1 MSTAQEQRNE
11 QSSRL
16 DRIETKLDAM
26 SEAII
31 SLARAEEKIS
41 TLMEI
46 QKQQG
51 AQILAVINRIER
63 LDDMVRTNAQTV
75 TVINKIFWIVLAAAA
90 ASIAGMLF
98 IQ

>member
-1 MSTAQEQRNE
+1 MSTAKEQAI
-11 QSSRL
+11 RL
-16 DRIETKLDAM
+16 DRIETKLDSM

-31 SLARAEEKIS
+31 SLARAEEKIY
-41 TLMEI
+41 TLMDI

-63 LDDMVRTNAQTV
+63 LDDMVRANAQTV
-75 TVINKIFWIVLAAAA
+75 SVINKIFWIVLTAGA

-98 IQ
+98 I

>member
-1 MSTAQEQRNE
+1 MSTAQDQRNE

-16 DRIETKLDAM
+16 NRIETKLDSM
-26 SEAII
+26 SDAII

-41 TLMEI
+41 TLMDI

-51 AQILAVINRIER
+51 AQILAVINRIET
-63 LDDMVRTNAQTV
+63 LDAMVRNNQSTV
-75 TVINKIFWIVLAAAA
+75 NVINKIFWIVLTASAAA
-90 ASIAGMLF
+90 IAGMLF

>member
-1 MSTAQEQRNE
+1 MSTVQQQRDEQAG
-11 QSSRL
+11 RL
-16 DRIETKLDAM
+16 DRIESKLDSM

-31 SLARAEEKIS
+31 SLARAEENIS
-41 TLMEI
+41 TLMDI

-75 TVINKIFWIVLAAAA
+75 SVINKLFWIVLTATAAT
-90 ASIAGMLF
+90 IAGMLF

>member
-1 MSTAQEQRNE
+1 MSTAQDQRNE

-16 DRIETKLDAM
+16 NRIETKLDSM
-26 SEAII
+26 SDAII

-41 TLMEI
+41 TLMDI

-51 AQILAVINRIER
+51 AQILAVINRIET
-63 LDDMVRTNAQTV
+63 LDGMVRDNQSTV
-75 TVINKIFWIVLAAAA
+75 NVINKIFWIVLTASAAA
-90 ASIAGMLF
+90 IAGMLF

>member
-1 MSTAQEQRNE
+1 MSTVQQQRDEQAG
-11 QSSRL
+11 RL
-16 DRIETKLDAM
+16 DRIESKLDSM

-41 TLMEI
+41 TLMDI

-75 TVINKIFWIVLAAAA
+75 SVINKIFWIALTAAA

>member
-1 MSTAQEQRNE
+1 MSTAQDQRNE

-16 DRIETKLDAM
+16 NRIETKLDSM
-26 SEAII
+26 SDAII

-41 TLMEI
+41 TLMDI

-51 AQILAVINRIER
+51 AQILAVINRIET
-63 LDDMVRTNAQTV
+63 LDAMVRNNQSTV
-75 TVINKIFWIVLAAAA
+75 NVINKIFWIVLTAAAA
-90 ASIAGMLF
+90 AIAGMLF

>member
-1 MSTAQEQRNE
+1 MSTVQQQRDEQAG
-11 QSSRL
+11 RL
-16 DRIETKLDAM
+16 NRIESKLDSM

-31 SLARAEEKIS
+31 SLARAEEKIY
-41 TLMEI
+41 TLMDI

-75 TVINKIFWIVLAAAA
+75 SVINKIFWIALTAAA

>member
-1 MSTAQEQRNE
+1 MSTAKEQRSE
-11 QSSRL
+11 QAGRL
-16 DRIETKLDAM
+16 DRIESKLDSM

-31 SLARAEEKIS
+31 SLARAEEKIY
-41 TLMEI
+41 TLMDI

-63 LDDMVRTNAQTV
+63 LDDMVRANAQTV
-75 TVINKIFWIVLAAAA
+75 SVINKIFWIVLTAAA

-98 IQ
+98 I

>member
-1 MSTAQEQRNE
+1 MSTAQDQRNE

-16 DRIETKLDAM
+16 DRIETKLDSM
-26 SEAII
+26 SDAII

-51 AQILAVINRIER
+51 AQILAVINRIET
-63 LDDMVRTNAQTV
+63 LDAMVRDNQSTV
-75 TVINKIFWIVLAAAA
+75 NVINKIFWIVLTAAAA
-90 ASIAGMLF
+90 AIAGMLF
-98 IQ
+98 IK

>member
-1 MSTAQEQRNE
+1 MSTVQQQRDEQAG
-11 QSSRL
+11 RL
-16 DRIETKLDAM
+16 NRIESKLDSM

-31 SLARAEEKIS
+31 SLARAEEKIY
-41 TLMEI
+41 TLMDI

-75 TVINKIFWIVLAAAA
+75 SVINKLFWIVLTATAAT
-90 ASIAGMLF
+90 IAGMLF

>member
-1 MSTAQEQRNE
+1 MSTAQDQRNE

-16 DRIETKLDAM
+16 NRIETKLDSM
-26 SEAII
+26 SDAII

-41 TLMEI
+41 TLMDI

-51 AQILAVINRIER
+51 AQILAVINRIET
-63 LDDMVRTNAQTV
+63 LDAMVRANQSTV
-75 TVINKIFWIVLAAAA
+75 NVINKIFWIVLTASAAA
-90 ASIAGMLF
+90 IAGMLF

>member
-1 MSTAQEQRNE
+1 MSTAKEQRSE
-11 QSSRL
+11 QAIRL
-16 DRIETKLDAM
+16 DRIETKLDSM

-31 SLARAEEKIS
+31 SLARAEEKIY
-41 TLMEI
+41 TLMDI

-63 LDDMVRTNAQTV
+63 LDDMVRENATTV
-75 TVINKIFWIVLAAAA
+75 SVINKLFWIVLAAAA
-90 ASIAGMLF
+90 TAITGMLF

>member
-1 MSTAQEQRNE
+1 MSTVQQQRDE
-11 QSSRL
+11 QSGRL
-16 DRIETKLDAM
+16 DRIESKLDSM

-31 SLARAEEKIS
+31 SLARAEEKIY
-41 TLMEI
+41 TLMDI

-75 TVINKIFWIVLAAAA
+75 SVINKIFWIALTAAA

>member
-1 MSTAQEQRNE
+1 MSTAQDQRNE

-16 DRIETKLDAM
+16 DRIETKLDSM
-26 SEAII
+26 SDAII

-51 AQILAVINRIER
+51 AQILAVINRIET
-63 LDDMVRTNAQTV
+63 LDGMVRDNQSTV
-75 TVINKIFWIVLAAAA
+75 NVINKIFWIVLTATAAA
-90 ASIAGMLF
+90 IAGMLF
-98 IQ
+98 IK

>member
-1 MSTAQEQRNE
+1 MLTVKEQRLE
-11 QSSRL
+11 QSNRL

-26 SEAII
+26 SDAII
-31 SLARAEEKIS
+31 SLARAEEKIT
-41 TLMEI
+41 TLIDI

-51 AQILAVINRIER
+51 AQILAVINRVER

-75 TVINKIFWIVLAAAA
+75 SVINKIFWIVLTASAAA
-90 ASIAGMLF
+90 IAGMLF

>member
-1 MSTAQEQRNE
+1 MSTAQDQRNE

-16 DRIETKLDAM
+16 DRIETKLDSM
-26 SEAII
+26 SDAII

-51 AQILAVINRIER
+51 AQILAVINRIET
-63 LDDMVRTNAQTV
+63 LDGMVRDNQSTV
-75 TVINKIFWIVLAAAA
+75 HVINKIFWIVLTAAAA
-90 ASIAGMLF
+90 AIAGMLF
-98 IQ
+98 IK

>member
-1 MSTAQEQRNE
+1 MSTAKEQRSE
-11 QSSRL
+11 QAIRL
-16 DRIETKLDAM
+16 DRIETKLDSM

-31 SLARAEEKIS
+31 SLARAEEKIY
-41 TLMEI
+41 TLMDI

-63 LDDMVRTNAQTV
+63 LDDMVRANAQTV
-75 TVINKIFWIVLAAAA
+75 SVINKIFWIVLTAGA

-98 IQ
+98 I

>member
-1 MSTAQEQRNE
+1 MSTVQQQRDEQAG
-11 QSSRL
+11 RL
-16 DRIETKLDAM
+16 DRIETKLDSM

-31 SLARAEEKIS
+31 SLARAEEKIY
-41 TLMEI
+41 TLMDI

-75 TVINKIFWIVLAAAA
+75 SVINKIFWIALTAAAA
-90 ASIAGMLF
+90 AIAGMLF

>member
-1 MSTAQEQRNE
+1 MSTAQDQRNE

-16 DRIETKLDAM
+16 DRIETKLDSM
-26 SEAII
+26 SDAII

-41 TLMEI
+41 TLMDI

-51 AQILAVINRIER
+51 AQILAVINRIET
-63 LDDMVRTNAQTV
+63 LDAMVRDNQSTV
-75 TVINKIFWIVLAAAA
+75 NVINKIFWIVLTASAAA
-90 ASIAGMLF
+90 IAGMLF

>member
-1 MSTAQEQRNE
+1 MSTAQDQRNE

-16 DRIETKLDAM
+16 DRIETKLDSM
-26 SEAII
+26 SDAII

-51 AQILAVINRIER
+51 AQILAVINRIET
-63 LDDMVRTNAQTV
+63 LDAMVRDNQSTV
-75 TVINKIFWIVLAAAA
+75 NVINKIFWIVLTASAAA
-90 ASIAGMLF
+90 IAGMLF

>member
-1 MSTAQEQRNE
+1 MSTVQQQRSEQAA
-11 QSSRL
+11 RL
-16 DRIETKLDAM
+16 DRIETKLDSM

-31 SLARAEEKIS
+31 SLARAEEKIY
-41 TLMEI
+41 TLMDI

-75 TVINKIFWIVLAAAA
+75 SVINKIFWIALTAAAA
-90 ASIAGMLF
+90 AIAGMLF

>member
-1 MSTAQEQRNE
+1 MSTAQDQRNE

-16 DRIETKLDAM
+16 DRIETKLDSM
-26 SEAII
+26 SDAII

-51 AQILAVINRIER
+51 AQILAVINRIET
-63 LDDMVRTNAQTV
+63 LDGMVRDNQSTV
-75 TVINKIFWIVLAAAA
+75 NVINKIFWIVLTAAAA
-90 ASIAGMLF
+90 AIAGMLF
-98 IQ
+98 IK

>member
-1 MSTAQEQRNE
+1 MSTAQDQRNE

-16 DRIETKLDAM
+16 NRIETKLDSM
-26 SEAII
+26 SDAII

-51 AQILAVINRIER
+51 AQILAVINRIET
-63 LDDMVRTNAQTV
+63 LDGMVRDNQSTV
-75 TVINKIFWIVLAAAA
+75 NVINKIFWIVLTATAAA
-90 ASIAGMLF
+90 IAGMLF
-98 IQ
+98 IK

>member
-1 MSTAQEQRNE
+1 MSTAKEQRSE
-11 QSSRL
+11 QAGRL
-16 DRIETKLDAM
+16 DRIESKLDSM

-31 SLARAEEKIS
+31 SLARAEEKIY
-41 TLMEI
+41 TLMDI

-63 LDDMVRTNAQTV
+63 LDDMVRATAQTV
-75 TVINKIFWIVLAAAA
+75 SVINKIFWIVLTAAA

-98 IQ
+98 I

>member
-1 MSTAQEQRNE
+1 MSTAQDQRNE

-16 DRIETKLDAM
+16 NRIETKLDSM
-26 SEAII
+26 SDAII

-51 AQILAVINRIER
+51 AQILAVINRIET
-63 LDDMVRTNAQTV
+63 LDGMVRDNQSTV
-75 TVINKIFWIVLAAAA
+75 NVINKIFWIVLTASAAA
-90 ASIAGMLF
+90 IAGMLF

>member
-1 MSTAQEQRNE
+1 MSTAQDQRNE

-16 DRIETKLDAM
+16 DRIETKLDSM
-26 SEAII
+26 SDAII

-51 AQILAVINRIER
+51 AQILAVINRIET
-63 LDDMVRTNAQTV
+63 LDGMVRDNQSTV
-75 TVINKIFWIVLAAAA
+75 HVINKIFWIVLTATAAA
-90 ASIAGMLF
+90 IAGMLF
-98 IQ
+98 IK